1 MITHRV
7 LSQISNYIVIM
18 LLLIYRFEISYDKEI
33 ENTIANILN
42 DITIISYSPGN
53 DVINAKYKTVSNTL
67 SY

>member
-1 MITHRV
+1 
-7 LSQISNYIVIM
+7 M
-18 LLLIYRFEISYDKEI
+18 LLLIYRLEISYDKEI
-33 ENTIANILN
+33 ENTIANIPN